1 MKITM
6 GNYIVERMP
15 KLQEILMFT
24 INFSRLNKLFIQ
36 NALNLIRYNHQ
47 EIKIAWR
54 LTTRMQ
60 IMPTV
65 LVTGRLND
73 KITLMGKSMISLNF
87 SSEGLNQLES

>member
-1 MKITM
+1 MVNLT
-6 GNYIVERMP
+6 VEKMP
-15 KLQEILMFT
+15 KLQEILIFT
-24 INFSRLNKLFIQ
+24 SNFSRLNKLFIQ
-36 NALNLIRYNHQ
+36 NVLNLIRCSHQ

-60 IMPTV
+60 IMPSV

-87 SSEGLNQLES
+87 SSEGLSQLES